1 MKKILVIGAS
11 GFIGGYLT
19 RQLVAEGNQRAV
31 AANLCGTGG
40 FLLGASTEQQTVV
53 KNVIKLID
61 TRHLLGLIYND

>member
-40 FLLGASTEQQTVV
+40 FLPGASTEQQTVV
-53 KNVIKLID
+53 KKFVN
-61 TRHLLGLIYND
+61 LLTPDSY